1 MKAVRLLCTGEGTF
15 HATVVY
21 SSGYVSATDLK
32 ATVRSWYARNELAG
46 TILTNAVVTLVAWGV
61 AELVLMPTSA
71 GRTVTPIWPPVGLA
85 VAVFYI
91 GGYRLLPGIVL
102 GAFLVGIARN
112 PWPLA
117 LVVAAVQVV
126 QPIVDVRIMR
136 ALKFDARLERVR
148 DPLILSLAA
157 GPVGAFFAAA
167 LSIGIYSLA
176 GRTPLDRIGYEF
188 LVWWMRDWLGVMVT
202 ATLVLAWVYGRE
214 IKWTWPKIGEGL
226 GLLATLFVSSQLMF
240 GLWGLF
246 AARNVPIAFV
256 FFPLVGWAGLRF
268 GPRGAATIVAL
279 ISGYAVFIAGLRL
292 GPFANFPLEFV
303 HALLFAFLA
312 MGSLSGL
319 LLAAI
324 MAERDD
330 AMHKR
335 LVLEEQLRHSQKME
349 AVGRLAGGIAHDFN
363 NLLTAIIGYTEI
375 VLYGLDPKDDRRA
388 DAEEIG
394 RAAMRAADLT
404 RQMLAFSRR
413 QVLQPKIIDLNTA
426 LTKVEPML
434 RRMIGEDIVMTV
446 NGRAA
451 NAYVRVDP
459 GQVEQVVM
467 NLVVNARDA
476 MPQGGRLNVETGEA
490 VLDEAAVA
498 ETPDARP
505 GEYVML
511 SVSDTGIGMPPD
523 VRARIFEPYFT
534 TKEVG
539 KGTGLGLS
547 TAYGIVRQS
556 EGHIAV
562 SSELGLGTTFRI
574 YLPRSEAPPPVVVE
588 AGGERMPEGTEHI
601 LLVEDDASVRRLGKE
616 LLVRLGYSVTEAA
629 SGRAGL
635 ALGSDDTRHFDL
647 ALCDVILGDM
657 SGPAVVEALRA
668 LRPTIRVLYMS
679 GYTDEAI
686 VKTGVLDEG
695 MPFLQKPFTP
705 MQLSRKI
712 REVLDEP
719 ETGHL

>member
-1 MKAVRLLCTGEGTF
+1 VAEG
-15 HATVVY
+15 A
-21 SSGYVSATDLK
+21 ALM
-32 ATVRSWYARNELAG
+32 
-46 TILTNAVVTLVAWGV
+46 LVAL
-61 AELVLMPTSA
+61 ASA
-71 GRTVTPIWPPVGLA
+71 
-85 VAVFYI
+85 
-91 GGYRLLPGIVL
+91 
-102 GAFLVGIARN
+102 
-112 PWPLA
+112 
-117 LVVAAVQVV
+117 
-126 QPIVDVRIMR
+126 
-136 ALKFDARLERVR
+136 
-148 DPLILSLAA
+148 
-157 GPVGAFFAAA
+157 
-167 LSIGIYSLA
+167 
-176 GRTPLDRIGYEF
+176 
-188 LVWWMRDWLGVMVT
+188 
-202 ATLVLAWVYGRE
+202 
-214 IKWTWPKIGEGL
+214 
-226 GLLATLFVSSQLMF
+226 QLMF
-240 GLWGLF
+240 GLWGFF
-246 AARNVPIAFV
+246 AAQNVPIAFV
-256 FFPLVGWAGLRF
+256 FFPIVGWAGLRF
-268 GPRGAATIVAL
+268 GARGAATLVAL
-279 ISGYAVFIAGLRL
+279 IAAFALAIATMGI
-292 GPFANFPLEFV
+292 GPFAAFPPMFTYL
-303 HALLFAFLA
+303 LLFVFLS
-312 MGSLSGL
+312 MSSLSGQ

-324 MAERDD
+324 MAERDE
-330 AMHKR
+330 AMTKR

-375 VLYGLDPKDDRRA
+375 VLHTLDPKDDRRA

-426 LTKVEPML
+426 LRKVEPML

-446 NGRAA
+446 NGRAEHPH
-451 NAYVRVDP
+451 VRVDP

-476 MPQGGRLNVETGEA
+476 MPKGGRLTVET
-490 VLDEAAVA
+490 LDATLDDAAVA
-498 ETPDARP
+498 DIPDARP
-505 GEYVML
+505 GDYVLL
-511 SVSDTGIGMPPD
+511 SVSDTGIGMPPE

-556 EGHIAV
+556 DGHIAV
-562 SSELGLGTTFRI
+562 ASELGMGTTFRI
-574 YLPRSEAPPPVVVE
+574 YLPRSEAPQPVAAD
-588 AGGERMPEGTEHI
+588 AGGERMPEGSEHI
-601 LLVEDDASVRRLGKE
+601 LLVEDDSSVRRLSKE

-635 ALGSDDTRHFDL
+635 ALGSDDTRHYDL

-686 VKTGVLDEG
+686 VKTGVLEEG
-695 MPFLQKPFTP
+695 KPFLQKPFTP
-705 MQLSRKI
+705 LQLAKKV

-719 ETGHL
+719 DTGPL

>member
-1 MKAVRLLCTGEGTF
+1 MA
-15 HATVVY
+15 
-21 SSGYVSATDLK
+21 S
-32 ATVRSWYARNELAG
+32 VRSWYARNALIG
-46 TILTNAVVTLVAWGV
+46 TVLLNGIIALVAWGL
-61 AELVLMPTSA
+61 AELVVMPTTG

-85 VAVFYI
+85 VALTYI
-91 GGYRLLPGIVL
+91 FGYRVLPGIVL
-102 GAFLVGIARN
+102 GSFFLGMTRN
-112 PWPLA
+112 PWPVA
-117 LVVAAVQVV
+117 LIIAAVQIV
-126 QPIVDVRIMR
+126 QPIVDVRILR
-136 ALKFDARLERVR
+136 SLRFDPRLERVR
-148 DPLILSLAA
+148 DPLILALVA
-157 GPVGAFFAAA
+157 GPVGAVFAAT
-167 LSIGIYSLA
+167 LA
-176 GRTPLDRIGYEF
+176 NGVYFLGGLMSWENTPYEW
-188 LVWWMRDWLGVMVT
+188 LLWWMRDWLGVMVF
-202 ATLVLAWVYGRE
+202 APLVFAWAYARE
-214 IKWTWPKIGEGL
+214 ITWSWPRIGEAL
-226 GLLATLFVSSQLMF
+226 GLIVVLFMASQLIF
-240 GLWGLF
+240 GLWGMF
-246 AARNVPIAFV
+246 AARNLPVGFL
-256 FFPLVGWAGLRF
+256 FFPIVGWAGLRF
-268 GPRGAATIVAL
+268 GPRGAATITAL
-279 ISGYAVFIAGLRL
+279 VSAFAIVVAGLGL
-292 GPFANFPLEFV
+292 GPFGNFPIEFV
-303 HALLFAFLA
+303 HVVLFGFLSL
-312 MGSLSGL
+312 GSLSGL

-330 AMHKR
+330 AMAKR
-335 LVLEEQLRHSQKME
+335 LLLEEQLRHSQKME

-375 VLYGLDPKDDRRA
+375 VLHGLDPKDDRRA

-413 QVLQPKIIDLNTA
+413 QVLQPKIVDLNKA

-434 RRMIGEDIVMTV
+434 RRMIGEDIVMSV
-446 NGRAA
+446 NPRAA
-451 NAYVRVDP
+451 HPFVRVDP

-476 MPQGGRLNVETGEA
+476 MPKGGRLIVETAEA
-490 VLDEAAVA
+490 TLDATAIA
-498 ETPDARP
+498 EMPDAKP

-511 SVSDTGIGMPPD
+511 SVADTGVGMSPE

-534 TKEVG
+534 TKDVG

-556 EGHIAV
+556 DGHIAL

-574 YLPRSEAPPPVVVE
+574 YLPRAEAPQVTAADAAAE
-588 AGGERMPEGTEHI
+588 KMPEGAEHI
-601 LLVEDDASVRRLGKE
+601 LLVEDDSSVRRLVKE

-657 SGPAVVEALRA
+657 SGPAVAEALSA
-668 LRPTIRVLYMS
+668 LRPSIRVLYMS

-686 VKTGVLDEG
+686 VRTGVLDEG
-695 MPFLQKPFTP
+695 KPFLQKPFTP
-705 MQLSRKI
+705 LQLSKKI

-719 ETGHL
+719 ETGSL